1 MNEFRVNLIKEVLT
15 RMKKS
20 LKNVPKNKVFKIE
33 ENEEIKDAAERI
45 LELNNKIQS
54 GQGLKY

>member
-33 ENEEIKDAAERI
+33 ENEEIKDVAERI
-45 LELNNKIQS
+45 LELNNKIHS

>member
-33 ENEEIKDAAERI
+33 ENEEIKDVAERI

>member
-1 MNEFRVNLIKEVLT
+1 
-15 RMKKS
+15 MKKS

>member
-33 ENEEIKDAAERI
+33 ENEEIKDVAKRI

>member
-20 LKNVPKNKVFKIE
+20 LKNVPKNKVFEIE
-33 ENEEIKDAAERI
+33 ENEEIKDVAERI

>member
-33 ENEEIKDAAERI
+33 EDEEIKDVAERI

>member
-33 ENEEIKDAAERI
+33 ENEEIKDVAERI

-54 GQGLKY
+54 RHGLKY

>member
-33 ENEEIKDAAERI
+33 ENEEIKDVAERI

-54 GQGLKY
+54 RQGLKY